1 MIVQCE
7 NCQTK
12 FRVDEGRIKDQGSR
26 VRCSVCKTVFTVFR
40 ETVEPE
46 IEELQPEGYDLDELK
61 ASPEDLAPAAG
72 QDTGFDED
80 VLPPI
85 EKDVRLG
92 DLERT
97 ASRRARVQAAPEP
110 PVLES
115 EEPSAVIEEEPEE
128 EDLKQTLVLGEE
140 EEPEEEDLDK
150 TVIGLE
156 EEPEEEE
163 YEPSPAVDFDEEEA
177 EAEEG
182 DEFVLE
188 SDELP
193 ARAMAPAAPRK
204 GRALIWILILVL
216 ALVAAAAG
224 VNYYRPGLLPSLI
237 PGQTP
242 KTEPDPLG
250 RNQIH
255 LDPKQ
260 TKDSWKK
267 NQTAG
272 QLLVITGLA
281 KNLFAEPRSYI
292 QLRGI
297 LNGAPGE
304 ILARKMVYCGNVLT
318 DEELETLSMEEINRR
333 LQERTGSGGTNTN
346 VPPGQSVAFMMVFDS
361 VPDTLTGYVVEVV
374 GSQPGQTAQ

>member
-12 FRVDEGRIKDQGSR
+12 FRVDKGRIKDQGSR
-26 VRCSVCKTVFTVFR
+26 VRCSVCKNVFTVFR
-40 ETVEPE
+40 ETPE
-46 IEELQPEGYDLDELK
+46 TEAEELQPEGYDLDELK

-85 EKDVRLG
+85 EKDLRLG

-97 ASRRARVQAAPEP
+97 ASRKARVQTAPQP

-115 EEPSAVIEEEPEE
+115 EEPSAVVEEEPEEEADLSKTLILGKEEPEE
-128 EDLKQTLVLGEE
+128 EDLE
-140 EEPEEEDLDK
+140 K

-163 YEPSPAVDFDEEEA
+163 YEPSPAVDYDEEEA

-188 SDELP
+188 SEELP
-193 ARAMAPAAPRK
+193 ARAIAPAAPRK
-204 GRALIWILILVL
+204 GRTLIWILILIL

-237 PGQTP
+237 PGLAP

-255 LDPKQ
+255 LDAKQ

-297 LNGAPGE
+297 LNGGPGE
-304 ILARKMVYCGNVLT
+304 ILARKMVFCGNVLT
-318 DEELETLSMEEINRR
+318 DLDLETLSMEEINRR
-333 LQERTGSGGTNTN
+333 LQERTGSGGTNTK
-346 VPPGQSVAFMMVFDS
+346 VPPGQSVTFMMVFDS

-374 GSQPGQTAQ
+374 GSQPAQAAE